1 MQKNQNLCSPIGGGG
16 GLTIA
21 ILGLGEA
28 GSHFANDLVKLG
40 VKVVGYDPNPIRK
53 LDASIEVKATN
64 IEAVDG
70 ADIIFSVNL
79 SSVSI
84 QIAEELASVLTPNQF
99 FCEMNTSG
107 PEKKTK
113 IAEILKPSGVKVIDL
128 AIMAPVPPKGIMTP
142 LWASGEYA
150 VQFLEKIMPLNLDL
164 KILENSQIGD
174 AATRK
179 LLRSIVY
186 KGIAA
191 VVCEAMEAGEAL
203 GMEGYMRSQIASLI
217 GGNDELIDRFVE
229 GSRTHAV
236 RRMQEMEA
244 VIEMLEA
251 KDIEPIVTRG
261 TRNNLEKLSKLK

>member
-1 MQKNQNLCSPIGGGG
+1 MNNEKLK
-16 GLTIA
+16 IA

-40 VKVVGYDPNPIRK
+40 VEVTGFDPKLIHK
-53 LDASIEVKATN
+53 LDVAIKVKDSSVA
-64 IEAVDG
+64 AVKE

-84 QIAEELASVLTPNQF
+84 SIAEELASVLTPHQF

-107 PEKKTK
+107 PEKKK
-113 IAEILKPSGVKVIDL
+113 EIAKILKSSGVKVIDL
-128 AIMAPVPPKGIMTP
+128 AIMAPVPPKGMMTP
-142 LWASGEYA
+142 LLASGEFA
-150 VQFLEKIMPLNLDL
+150 TEFLGKIKPLNLDL
-164 KILENSQIGD
+164 KIIENSQVGD

-191 VVCEAMEAGEAL
+191 VVCEAMEAGEAF
-203 GMEGYMRSQIASLI
+203 GMDSYIRGQISSLI
-217 GGNDELIDRFVE
+217 GGNDEIIDRFVE

-236 RRMQEMEA
+236 RRMHEMEA

-251 KDIEPIVTRG
+251 KGIEPIVTRG
-261 TRNNLEKLSKLK
+261 TRDNLEKLSK